1 MWKGEPMAFDP
12 NHFYR
17 LAMAL
22 FVGGIIGAERERH
35 KKAVGLRTLILI
47 SMGSALFT
55 ILSYRIGFD
64 NNNEPGRIAANIVSG
79 IGFIGAGVI
88 LEERGRVTGLTTAA
102 TIWLTAALGMA
113 AGVGEYILSAG
124 GAIMALIVLML
135 FTRFEEYLEIS
146 SETRTY
152 QITTKISWDK
162 YKELKSQ
169 FKNNNLSIQNYKQ
182 EKKDDEMICTFEV
195 YGPTKR
201 HDKLVQKLLGDK
213 QIKEVWF

>member
-1 MWKGEPMAFDP
+1 MAFDP

-64 NNNEPGRIAANIVSG
+64 NNNVPGRIAANIVSG

-182 EKKDDEMICTFEV
+182 EKKEDEMICTFEV

>member
-1 MWKGEPMAFDP
+1 MAFDP

-182 EKKDDEMICTFEV
+182 EKKEDEMICTFEV

>member
-1 MWKGEPMAFDP
+1 MIFNPDD
-12 NHFYR
+12 FYR
-17 LAMAL
+17 LGMAL
-22 FVGGIIGAERERH
+22 LIGGIIGAERERH

-55 ILSYRIGFD
+55 ILSYRFGMNSNFD
-64 NNNEPGRIAANIVSG
+64 PGRIAANIVSG

-88 LEERGRVTGLTTAA
+88 LEERGRITGLTTAA

-113 AGVGEYILSAG
+113 AGAGEYLLSAG
-124 GAIMALIVLML
+124 AGLMSLIVLML

-152 QITTKISWDK
+152 QITTKVSWDK
-162 YKELKSQ
+162 YKELKSL
-169 FKNNNLSIQNYKQ
+169 FKEYHLPIQNYKQ
-182 EKKDDEMICTFEV
+182 EKKDGEMVCTFEV
-195 YGPTKR
+195 YGTTKR

>member
-1 MWKGEPMAFDP
+1 MVFNPEDL
-12 NHFYR
+12 YR

-22 FVGGIIGAERERH
+22 LVGGIIGAERERH

-55 ILSYRIGFD
+55 ILSFRIGLYSSS
-64 NNNEPGRIAANIVSG
+64 EPARIAASIVSG
-79 IGFIGAGVI
+79 IGFLGAGVI

-113 AGVGEYILSAG
+113 AGAGEYILSAG
-124 GAIMALIVLML
+124 ATLLALIVLIL

-162 YKELKSQ
+162 YKELKSL
-169 FKNNNLSIQNYKQ
+169 FKENKLLIQNYKQ
-182 EKKDDEMICTFEV
+182 EKKEDEMLCTFEV
-195 YGPTKR
+195 YGTTKR
-201 HDKLVQKLLGDK
+201 HDKLVQKLLADK

>member
-1 MWKGEPMAFDP
+1 MIFNPDD
-12 NHFYR
+12 FYR
-17 LAMAL
+17 LGMAL
-22 FVGGIIGAERERH
+22 LVGGIIGAERERH

-55 ILSYRIGFD
+55 ILSYRFGMNSNFD
-64 NNNEPGRIAANIVSG
+64 PGRIAANIVSG

-88 LEERGRVTGLTTAA
+88 LEERGRITGLTTAA

-113 AGVGEYILSAG
+113 AGAGEYLLSAG
-124 GAIMALIVLML
+124 AGLMSLIVLML

-152 QITTKISWDK
+152 QITTKVSWDK
-162 YKELKSQ
+162 YKELKSL
-169 FKNNNLSIQNYKQ
+169 FKEHHLPIQNYKQ
-182 EKKDDEMICTFEV
+182 EKKDGVMVCTFEV
-195 YGPTKR
+195 YGTTKR
-201 HDKLVQKLLGDK
+201 HDKLVQKLLSDK

>member
-1 MWKGEPMAFDP
+1 MIFNPDD
-12 NHFYR
+12 FYR
-17 LAMAL
+17 LGMAL
-22 FVGGIIGAERERH
+22 LIGGIIGAERERH

-55 ILSYRIGFD
+55 ILSYRFGMNSNFD
-64 NNNEPGRIAANIVSG
+64 PGRIAANIVSG

-88 LEERGRVTGLTTAA
+88 LEERGRITGLTTAA

-113 AGVGEYILSAG
+113 AGAGEYLLSAG
-124 GAIMALIVLML
+124 AGLMSLIVLML
-135 FTRFEEYLEIS
+135 FTRIEEYLEIS

-152 QITTKISWDK
+152 QITTKVSWDK
-162 YKELKSQ
+162 YKELKSL
-169 FKNNNLSIQNYKQ
+169 FKEYHLPIQNYKQ
-182 EKKDDEMICTFEV
+182 EKKDGEMVCTFEV
-195 YGPTKR
+195 YGTTKR

>member
-1 MWKGEPMAFDP
+1 MIFNPDDL
-12 NHFYR
+12 YR
-17 LAMAL
+17 LGMAL
-22 FVGGIIGAERERH
+22 LVGSIIGAERERH

-47 SMGSALFT
+47 SLGSALFT
-55 ILSYRIGFD
+55 ILSYRIGLYTSD
-64 NNNEPGRIAANIVSG
+64 EPSRIAANIVSG
-79 IGFIGAGVI
+79 IGFLGAGVI

-113 AGVGEYILSAG
+113 AGAGEYILSAS
-124 GAIMALIVLML
+124 AALIALIVLIL
-135 FTRFEEYLEIS
+135 FTRLEEYLEIS

-162 YKELKSQ
+162 YKELKSS
-169 FKNNNLSIQNYKQ
+169 FKEHKLLIQNYKQ
-182 EKKDDEMICTFEV
+182 EKKEDEMVCTFEV
-195 YGPTKR
+195 YGTTKR

>member
-1 MWKGEPMAFDP
+1 MIINPDD
-12 NHFYR
+12 FYR
-17 LAMAL
+17 LGMAIL
-22 FVGGIIGAERERH
+22 VGGIIGAERERH

-55 ILSYRIGFD
+55 ILSNRIGLGFSND
-64 NNNEPGRIAANIVSG
+64 AGRIAASIVSG
-79 IGFIGAGVI
+79 IGFLGAGVI

-113 AGVGEYILSAG
+113 AGAGEYILSAG
-124 GAIMALIVLML
+124 AGFLGLIVLMV

-146 SETRTY
+146 SERRTY

-162 YKELKSQ
+162 YKEIKSL
-169 FKNNNLSIQNYKQ
+169 FKEHHLSIQNYKQ
-182 EKKDDEMICTFEV
+182 EKKEGEMVCTFEV
-195 YGPTKR
+195 YGTNKR

>member
-1 MWKGEPMAFDP
+1 MIFNLDD
-12 NHFYR
+12 FYR

-22 FVGGIIGAERERH
+22 LIGGVIGAERERH

-47 SMGSALFT
+47 SLGSALFT
-55 ILSYRIGFD
+55 ILSYRIGLYNSD
-64 NNNEPGRIAANIVSG
+64 EPSRIAANIVSG
-79 IGFIGAGVI
+79 IGFLGAGVI
-88 LEERGRVTGLTTAA
+88 LENRGRVTGLTTAA

-113 AGVGEYILSAG
+113 AGAGEYILSAG
-124 GAIMALIVLML
+124 AGLMALIVLML

-162 YKELKSQ
+162 YKEIKSL
-169 FKNNNLSIQNYKQ
+169 FKEHNLSIQNYKQ
-182 EKKDDEMICTFEV
+182 EKKEGEMVCTFEV
-195 YGPTKR
+195 YGTNKR

>member
-1 MWKGEPMAFDP
+1 MIFNPDD
-12 NHFYR
+12 FYR
-17 LAMAL
+17 LGMAL
-22 FVGGIIGAERERH
+22 LVGGIIGAERERH

-47 SMGSALFT
+47 SLGSALFT
-55 ILSYRIGFD
+55 ILSYRIGLY
-64 NNNEPGRIAANIVSG
+64 NSNEPGRIAANIVSG
-79 IGFIGAGVI
+79 IGFLGAGVI

-113 AGVGEYILSAG
+113 AGAGEYLLSAG
-124 GAIMALIVLML
+124 AGLMALIVLMV

-162 YKELKSQ
+162 YKELKSL
-169 FKNNNLSIQNYKQ
+169 FKEHHLSIQNYKQ
-182 EKKDDEMICTFEV
+182 EKKEDEMVCTFEV
-195 YGPTKR
+195 YGTNKR